1 MLDNILSWNGIGA
14 VFSWLTRL
22 FYLFEWFTHVF
33 TYLAIIFTLL
43 VNIYQSY
50 CVNVLWKN
58 H

>member
-50 CVNVLWKN
+50 CVNVL
-58 H
+58 